1 MADPLSIAAS
11 VAGLLGLSGAIY
23 TQLSGFVQQY
33 RDVPQSA
40 HQLLLAV
47 SEMRVVV
54 TSVSGLVDGLIQCPP
69 RRRAMVQIDHLILAL
84 TQTVMTSS
92 EIEQFLGRWSV
103 LYDPNKS
110 RYWRIRLVAVENK
123 AIKLVEKLK
132 GNMASISLVLNILQW

>member
-23 TQLSGFVQQY
+23 TQLSGIVQQY

-54 TSVSGLVDGLIQCPP
+54 ASVSELVDGLMQCPP
-69 RRRAMVQIDHLILAL
+69 RRRAMVQIDHLILVL
-84 TQTVMTSS
+84 TETVMALS
-92 EIEQFLGRWSV
+92 EIEQFLERWSA
-103 LYDPNKS
+103 LYDPKRS

-123 AIKLVEKLK
+123 ANKLVERLK
-132 GNMASISLVLNILQW
+132 GNMASMSLVLNILQW